1 MRVKRERKRRL
12 EREYLRYRD
21 TVTKAVERIREN
33 VKRVSDR
40 IRNNLRNI
48 RDRVSNA
55 ISNANQRNL
64 QKAKAMELSDK
75 ARLSVDSRDEANRD
89 VLAVQNYM
97 ADLDTVINNIRL
109 LSQNGLLFIPTD
121 FPQLNLT
128 KALATYYF
136 TPYIPNN
143 EHFTMYAVKLTP
155 LTVQKLANELAD
167 FYVSYQVDTDKL
179 LNPYMR
185 VADWFMNLF
194 EMLLTF
200 MRKKGRREKA
210 RGRSKGHYGVIRYD
224 EPIHDMITVSLDGYS
239 TLKLIHCIGQSY
251 LLKRFKAM
259 SLGFPELANYLDSV
273 AVLAILRR
281 KAKYTRLYPHKSKKA
296 ELYERFSKHRYI
308 KRI

>member
-21 TVTKAVERIREN
+21 TVTKAVRRINEH
-33 VKRVSDR
+33 VKRVSNR

-89 VLAVQNYM
+89 VLAAQNYM

-224 EPIHDMITVSLDGYS
+224 EPIHDMITTDLSGYS

-251 LLKRFKAM
+251 TLKRFKAM

-281 KAKYTRLYPHKSKKA
+281 KAKSTRRYPDKSKKA
-296 ELYERFSKHRYI
+296 ELYDRYSDHRYI
-308 KRI
+308 RR

>member
-97 ADLDTVINNIRL
+97 ADLDTIINNIRL

-143 EHFTMYAVKLTP
+143 EHFTMYSVKLTP

-210 RGRSKGHYGVIRYD
+210 RGKSKGHYGVIRYD

-251 LLKRFKAM
+251 TLKRFKAM

-281 KAKYTRLYPHKSKKA
+281 KAKSTRRYPDKSKKA
-296 ELYERFSKHRYI
+296 ELHDRYSDHRYI
-308 KRI
+308 RR

>member
-21 TVTKAVERIREN
+21 TVTKAVRRINEH

-55 ISNANQRNL
+55 ISNANQRNI

-89 VLAVQNYM
+89 VLAVQNYLE
-97 ADLDTVINNIRL
+97 DLDTVINNIRL

-179 LNPYMR
+179 LNPYIR

-224 EPIHDMITVSLDGYS
+224 EPIHDMITTDLSGYS

-251 LLKRFKAM
+251 TLKRFKAM

-281 KAKYTRLYPHKSKKA
+281 KAKYTRLYPHKSKKT

-308 KRI
+308 RRI